1 MNKHVIVNVRSNTPI
16 RIMESRTEGSDLYLV
31 GEFTTFD
38 VVNRNKRIYKKE
50 NYKTVL
56 EQISEKCLSGALMGE
71 LGHPNGRNM
80 TDLTMVSHVVTKL
93 EIDDENN
100 CVRGEL
106 KLLDTPNGRIA
117 RTLVESGVPLF
128 VSSRATGYITKGG
141 VVTLTNLITYD
152 LVDEPGFANA
162 RLSVKDITESLC
174 SECDDIENV
183 AIFDTESGCPVDATV
198 AGAADQPVAPTT
210 AEPAAPVDDRQD
222 LINAINAL
230 SSTVQSLENRIANI
244 EASQVKTVPA
254 IDTTA
259 IAPAISQIVDA
270 KVAESKDEILKTMYD
285 LDERRIEKGVNKPVD
300 ESMSDIVRYLNY
312 VAEEVNKH
320 ENCMNYITKKA
331 KDHEQY
337 MNYIAEEANKH
348 EKYMNYVAEQHNAEM
363 GKVASYLD
371 YVAENFNNG
380 DIDAPNALSDND
392 HKRIEV
398 IESYLENMGLEFNKN
413 EKIVNEKMGKF
424 VEYVDYIANTI
435 NENNREVE
443 LLQQYINEEVVN
455 TLEGVINENKEYR
468 KEFISNI
475 KEFNKLNK
483 SVNSL
488 DTRIGNFNDAVNERL
503 NAMSV
508 VSDSSS
514 MTDVKK
520 LLEDIRTRENTVK
533 QAKATEANA
542 QKENLFLERE
552 EKRLLSFMHPSVK
565 HIWESFDNA
574 TKLKIATDMSVS
586 KCLAIQSQSL
596 ILTRMIHNYK

>member
-1 MNKHVIVNVRSNTPI
+1 MNKNVIVNVRSNTPI

-183 AIFDTESGCPVDATV
+183 AIFDPESGCPVDATV

-210 AEPAAPVDDRQD
+210 AEPAAPADDRQD

-300 ESMSDIVRYLNY
+300 ESMTNIVRYLNY

-320 ENCMNYITKKA
+320 E
-331 KDHEQY
+331 QY

-348 EKYMNYVAEQHNAEM
+348 EQYMNYVAEQHNAEM

-443 LLQQYINEEVVN
+443 LLQQYINEEVVS

-542 QKENLFLERE
+542 QKENLFLEKE

>member
-1 MNKHVIVNVRSNTPI
+1 MNKNVIVNVRSNTPI

-183 AIFDTESGCPVDATV
+183 AIFDPESGCPVDATV

-210 AEPAAPVDDRQD
+210 TEPAAPADDRQD

-259 IAPAISQIVDA
+259 ITPAISQIVDA

-300 ESMSDIVRYLNY
+300 ESMTNIVRYLNY

-320 ENCMNYITKKA
+320 EK
-331 KDHEQY
+331 Y

-348 EKYMNYVAEQHNAEM
+348 EQYMNYVAEQHNAEM

-443 LLQQYINEEVVN
+443 LLQQYINEEVVS

-533 QAKATEANA
+533 QAKATEANT
-542 QKENLFLERE
+542 QKENLFLEKE